1 MVVIIIL
8 GLLAAFVIPNITGKS
23 GEAKQK
29 LVCIQM
35 KSLNESLKMFK
46 VDNGSYPTSEE
57 GLKALMVNPN
67 PDAYTSYSPN
77 AYIEGKNLPKD
88 PWNKPYIYLNIDE
101 GIELISL
108 GSDGKEGGKN
118 EEKDQKLSECR

>member
-1 MVVIIIL
+1 
-8 GLLAAFVIPNITGKS
+8 
-23 GEAKQK
+23 
-29 LVCIQM
+29 
-35 KSLNESLKMFK
+35 
-46 VDNGSYPTSEE
+46 
-57 GLKALMVNPN
+57 MVNPN

-101 GIELISL
+101 GVELISL